1 MGCTMSKKKNLPVVT
16 EWDLNQAGLT
26 WADWNW
32 MISHKG
38 YEEKELA
45 QMLIGFREDFPAG
58 GIFRHQF
65 EEFFPEIKMGKS
77 MSDMVFS
84 VLDGDHNG
92 YLDFKEFQQAI
103 DLVGARL
110 PDDRLRWSF
119 KLYDED
125 NSGSVQLA
133 EMEKVM
139 ECVYNMFEGMGQ
151 RPSGD
156 PKIRAKEIFE
166 KIDIN
171 GDGELTEN
179 EFVRGCSEDKE
190 MMTLLN
196 SLFTSMVGN

>member
-1 MGCTMSKKKNLPVVT
+1 
-16 EWDLNQAGLT
+16 
-26 WADWNW
+26 
-32 MISHKG
+32 
-38 YEEKELA
+38 
-45 QMLIGFREDFPAG
+45 
-58 GIFRHQF
+58 
-65 EEFFPEIKMGKS
+65 MGKA
-77 MSDMVFS
+77 MADMVFS
-84 VLDGDHNG
+84 VLDGDKNG

-125 NSGSVQLA
+125 NSGSIALV

-139 ECVYNMFEGMGQ
+139 ECIYNMFEGMGQ

-156 PKIRAKEIFE
+156 PKERAGRIFR

-179 EFVRGCSEDKE
+179 EFIKGCSDDKE
-190 MMTLLN
+190 MMELLN
-196 SLFTSMVGN
+196 KLFASLTGEK

>member
-1 MGCTMSKKKNLPVVT
+1 
-16 EWDLNQAGLT
+16 
-26 WADWNW
+26 
-32 MISHKG
+32 
-38 YEEKELA
+38 
-45 QMLIGFREDFPAG
+45 MLIGFREDFPAG